1 MRKLT
6 LTAVCVLFLIKL
18 RWPKN
23 KSLYDKLV
31 VVVLSFQILL
41 VKRLL
46 KLRITSL
53 KYLSWY
59 LCQISLQI
67 MQLPIQINHLFF
79 ISRSSSFPVIDVS
92 VDIKSKSKKKQTQ
105 LCCCLFRVAK
115 TTIMDVYQQAG
126 FTQSKK
132 YPFHIGS
139 PVVRTSVRLHDY
151 KKFLGSREERLLSS

>member
-1 MRKLT
+1 MLNSIRNVKFILNMRKLT

-31 VVVLSFQILL
+31 VVVVLLFQVLL

-46 KLRITSL
+46 KLRITVL
-53 KYLSWY
+53 KYFSWY

-67 MQLPIQINHLFF
+67 LQLPIQINHLFF

-92 VDIKSKSKKKQTQ
+92 VDIKSKSKKKTDSALLLSFPGDQDGHNGR
-105 LCCCLFRVAK
+105 LSA
-115 TTIMDVYQQAG
+115 
-126 FTQSKK
+126 S
-132 YPFHIGS
+132 
-139 PVVRTSVRLHDY
+139 RLHT
-151 KKFLGSREERLLSS
+151 K